1 LSTRTSIPSS
11 GGGWGPP
18 WMTSLLLFD
27 SILENEDMQV
37 HNYEQIGPV
46 KTRRAKEEEE
56 SGRVMTLFP
65 LVLMWRERRVR

>member
-1 LSTRTSIPSS
+1 
-11 GGGWGPP
+11 
-18 WMTSLLLFD
+18 MTSLLLFD